1 MPIFHEK
8 DGDKGTFG
16 PTMGAALAKHRMGE
30 RKDDER
36 KDEKD
41 GGEKDK
47 KATISEHLTQA
58 EEHLKKAKAAHEGE
72 EHAEEHDGEM
82 GEMGEDEGGSALE
95 SMMGGSE
102 E

>member
-8 DGDKGTFG
+8 EGDKGTFG

-30 RKDDER
+30 Q

-82 GEMGEDEGGSALE
+82 GEDEGGSALE